1 MFGMML
7 RVYGM
12 NNMWERV
19 KEFTW
24 RDKMEKLNRDV
35 LEKYRR
41 KNLPSEDLA
50 KLIIAHMKVGINGK
64 KGWYL
69 NLNSHNNQYE
79 RAEELIEE
87 YQV

>member
-1 MFGMML
+1 
-7 RVYGM
+7 M

-24 RDKMEKLNRDV
+24 RDKMEKLIRDV

-50 KLIIAHMKVGINGK
+50 KLIYDIKNFKPYSDISVK
-64 KGWYL
+64 L
-69 NLNSHNNQYE
+69 L
-79 RAEELIEE
+79 
-87 YQV
+87 

>member
-1 MFGMML
+1 
-7 RVYGM
+7 
-12 NNMWERV
+12 
-19 KEFTW
+19 
-24 RDKMEKLNRDV
+24 MEKLIRDV

-79 RAEELIEE
+79 RAE
-87 YQV
+87 

>member
-1 MFGMML
+1 METL
-7 RVYGM
+7 I
-12 NNMWERV
+12 
-19 KEFTW
+19 KE
-24 RDKMEKLNRDV
+24 V

-50 KLIIAHMKVGINGK
+50 KLIVAHMKVGIDGK

-69 NLNSHNNQYE
+69 NLNSHDGQYE
-79 RAEELIEE
+79 RAQELIEE